1 MSNSPNLEET
11 ILQAVDIV
19 ASKKI
24 ASAGYDKTIQATIV
38 SCVDATIGK
47 YKVKYQDGFFFAYS
61 ANMDTSYSDGSTV
74 FILVPGGDMSRDKT
88 ILGTTKKLGINYVTV
103 AEGDQMYTPI
113 GSNIISSSG
122 SWDLCSYVT
131 DTKILYSAEK
141 GINQISIDTAAAE
154 EYLKRSNY
162 IVAGG
167 YVRNNLDVEQ
177 QHQGNYGITFA
188 LDFIDNATRQQVT
201 RRYAVDVDKM
211 TGDPYKLMN
220 ETRQYGVFEIDG
232 VNFVRINQISLFVED
247 FPNTATGKPTD
258 ITISQLELTGAVSL
272 FNEDPNSACALVLVT
287 PQGYIFD
294 SGNSADDTK
303 TITAQLRVK
312 GKTVDPA
319 SQKLPYYWFVQN
331 LFITPRSKE
340 YSKYGGQGW
349 QCLNQ
354 YNVVQQGETDDKGV
368 EIVAPVV
375 EFLPG
380 SESIQVKKSESLAKN
395 TKYKCA
401 VIYQGKVFTQ
411 QITIINNDS
420 EYQIEV
426 TSDKGQ
432 EFYYDIGNP
441 TLTCTCKKKSS
452 SGTYEE
458 VDPETLRFIW
468 GSSNNANNFSNLP
481 STDEYNEDYASLSLL
496 QESIKDYL
504 NAEWIRYE
512 DLVDINKL
520 FPSDYDITHISEAGQ
535 REDVQKVKDKIVK
548 ASFTAIKAN
557 DILKKYNIIIGPDT
571 TWSKLLD
578 TSESDTATVSKSVE
592 SYDVIQRV
600 EGNRIID
607 LNVRNITQFTIF
619 KCSVFTKSSNQFLG
633 TASINLNNTLAG
645 EDLYSL
651 VINNGSQVF
660 KYNTHGVAPT
670 SKQMKTPLEI
680 PTLTFTIFDNL
691 GNPID
696 NSIIKHSDIIWTVP
710 AKNTLLVVPE
720 PNYDGE
726 ILTPDQL
733 LNITADNVKIFTG
746 NMSFDYKIA
755 ERFDYG
761 KTQNN
766 IELRVNYNGLN
777 LVAKTDF
784 TFTKQGM
791 SGTNGT
797 DFVCKVVPRV
807 TSGSIPTNPTIYY
820 DGYNTTFNWNCD
832 GTHWFEA
839 QLWHNGNEPIFSGY
853 ETNTNQLSTEGKPVI
868 VVAWQVLRNKYGKQ
882 GTADALKMDSTNI
895 NVSGS
900 TFSFNPGNL
909 SSSYTQEGYAGWRPA
924 NIIKVTLS
932 YDGYTYYGTLP
943 VIVVRNFYS
952 SSYRVNLKPGT
963 GFRQVVY
970 SGSGIQP
977 EYDNHNPFELVV
989 ERFLG
994 GDRWQDVSNKT
1005 YVEDRMEFKWFYM
1018 GSIWFRDK
1026 TGDVDIGDGT
1036 KRKKSVYQWV
1046 QEYETTTSDGKSSK
1060 KWLMDWNNAYS
1071 QDQKSCQVRV
1081 KPADEY
1087 NGECLNIG
1095 MACRVSKASSGATV
1109 AWIHIPIH
1117 MLRNRFSNSAIN
1129 GWDGNSVELGDG
1141 NGGTILAPQVG
1152 AGIKE
1157 DDNSF
1162 TGILIGTSKDPKEE
1176 GRQGEE
1182 GDTNNY
1188 SGRATQGLF
1197 AKRDEQVGLF
1207 GYHKGSRSI
1216 FLDARTGKSVFGESG
1231 QAQIVIDPSQI
1242 GEDGKKKAI
1251 IQSGD
1256 YLYRPYDQTVEIDKV
1271 DTEVEAGRK
1280 WREPA
1285 GTGMMIDLSTP
1296 QIKFGS
1302 GNFELDKNGHIIA
1315 RGGGSIGGWQI
1326 TDHAMY
1332 NKKYGSVKI
1341 NTTGMNSNPVVM
1353 ENSKST
1359 SKEYNGSQTRKI
1371 KVPPTNSDE
1380 GNTGWKQVLKAAA
1393 FWAGDTK
1400 FIVTHDGYLHAEQA
1414 SIGSGTKPI
1423 YIGRT
1428 RQSEKQESGGGSS
1441 ESVIFSGY
1449 KNAKNASQVGFYL
1462 GTDGFALGGTT
1473 KMYILKENAPV
1484 ASDELYDPK
1493 TGKIKDD
1500 WFTERYISNFQVQPN
1515 GMFYARRGYIGNG
1528 RQGWQI
1534 GNTFLRNQKLNIN
1547 DVSTENGVYIGTQG
1561 IALGRVNATEAIPPS
1576 DDNVDGVPAKPA
1588 RVAFRVTDKGVLTA
1602 TQGRIADWVISDGSI
1617 RTEGSPDRYSHKE
1630 KGKDPITGAEGVVIE
1645 VVDTKGMYFGKG
1657 GLRLGANFHVN
1668 DQGILYAKDGI
1679 FSGRL
1684 EATTGTL
1691 GAWTIDQ
1698 VGIMYQPNPTN
1709 IHIYPTEI
1717 KMGTVKINSTG
1728 FMGCDNGVWD
1738 IQSDGVAHFSNMNMS
1753 GGTVTGG
1760 TIGGSGGTTP
1770 TIQPKAVAVSGG
1782 SVSGSNLENYIQQ
1795 LIVNKLKVDYLLE
1808 TGTKSTAIF
1817 RGDTL
1822 ISNKIRFATGKVDG
1836 QPNSGSG
1843 CTIFVGSAGSIRTCT
1858 GTAIFSGGGKMYFE
1872 NGLLWKVEQQD
1883 GDIKTW
1889 EGNNNK

>member
-154 EYLKRSNY
+154 EYLKGSNY

-232 VNFVRINQISLFVED
+232 VNFVRINQISLFVKD
-247 FPNTATGKPTD
+247 FPNNATGKPTD

-548 ASFTAIKAN
+548 ASFTAKKAS

-600 EGNRIID
+600 EGNKIID

-696 NSIIKHSDIIWTVP
+696 NSVIKHSDIIWTVP

-720 PNYDGE
+720 PDYDGE
-726 ILTPDQL
+726 ILTPEQL

-853 ETNTNQLSTEGKPVI
+853 ETGTSSEGDKPVI

-1018 GSIWFRDK
+1018 GSIWFR
-1026 TGDVDIGDGT
+1026 I
-1036 KRKKSVYQWV
+1036 KRVMQILEMEPNVK
-1046 QEYETTTSDGKSSK
+1046 
-1060 KWLMDWNNAYS
+1060 
-1071 QDQKSCQVRV
+1071 RV
-1081 KPADEY
+1081 FI
-1087 NGECLNIG
+1087 NG
-1095 MACRVSKASSGATV
+1095 CRIMKQPLQMERV
-1109 AWIHIPIH
+1109 
-1117 MLRNRFSNSAIN
+1117 LRN
-1129 GWDGNSVELGDG
+1129 G
-1141 NGGTILAPQVG
+1141 
-1152 AGIKE
+1152 
-1157 DDNSF
+1157 
-1162 TGILIGTSKDPKEE
+1162 
-1176 GRQGEE
+1176 
-1182 GDTNNY
+1182 
-1188 SGRATQGLF
+1188 
-1197 AKRDEQVGLF
+1197 
-1207 GYHKGSRSI
+1207 
-1216 FLDARTGKSVFGESG
+1216 
-1231 QAQIVIDPSQI
+1231 
-1242 GEDGKKKAI
+1242 
-1251 IQSGD
+1251 
-1256 YLYRPYDQTVEIDKV
+1256 
-1271 DTEVEAGRK
+1271 
-1280 WREPA
+1280 
-1285 GTGMMIDLSTP
+1285 
-1296 QIKFGS
+1296 
-1302 GNFELDKNGHIIA
+1302 
-1315 RGGGSIGGWQI
+1315 
-1326 TDHAMY
+1326 
-1332 NKKYGSVKI
+1332 
-1341 NTTGMNSNPVVM
+1341 
-1353 ENSKST
+1353 
-1359 SKEYNGSQTRKI
+1359 
-1371 KVPPTNSDE
+1371 
-1380 GNTGWKQVLKAAA
+1380 
-1393 FWAGDTK
+1393 
-1400 FIVTHDGYLHAEQA
+1400 
-1414 SIGSGTKPI
+1414 
-1423 YIGRT
+1423 
-1428 RQSEKQESGGGSS
+1428 
-1441 ESVIFSGY
+1441 
-1449 KNAKNASQVGFYL
+1449 
-1462 GTDGFALGGTT
+1462 
-1473 KMYILKENAPV
+1473 
-1484 ASDELYDPK
+1484 
-1493 TGKIKDD
+1493 
-1500 WFTERYISNFQVQPN
+1500 
-1515 GMFYARRGYIGNG
+1515 
-1528 RQGWQI
+1528 
-1534 GNTFLRNQKLNIN
+1534 
-1547 DVSTENGVYIGTQG
+1547 
-1561 IALGRVNATEAIPPS
+1561 
-1576 DDNVDGVPAKPA
+1576 
-1588 RVAFRVTDKGVLTA
+1588 
-1602 TQGRIADWVISDGSI
+1602 
-1617 RTEGSPDRYSHKE
+1617 
-1630 KGKDPITGAEGVVIE
+1630 
-1645 VVDTKGMYFGKG
+1645 
-1657 GLRLGANFHVN
+1657 
-1668 DQGILYAKDGI
+1668 
-1679 FSGRL
+1679 
-1684 EATTGTL
+1684 
-1691 GAWTIDQ
+1691 
-1698 VGIMYQPNPTN
+1698 
-1709 IHIYPTEI
+1709 
-1717 KMGTVKINSTG
+1717 
-1728 FMGCDNGVWD
+1728 
-1738 IQSDGVAHFSNMNMS
+1738 
-1753 GGTVTGG
+1753 
-1760 TIGGSGGTTP
+1760 
-1770 TIQPKAVAVSGG
+1770 
-1782 SVSGSNLENYIQQ
+1782 
-1795 LIVNKLKVDYLLE
+1795 
-1808 TGTKSTAIF
+1808 
-1817 RGDTL
+1817 
-1822 ISNKIRFATGKVDG
+1822 
-1836 QPNSGSG
+1836 
-1843 CTIFVGSAGSIRTCT
+1843 
-1858 GTAIFSGGGKMYFE
+1858 
-1872 NGLLWKVEQQD
+1872 
-1883 GDIKTW
+1883 
-1889 EGNNNK
+1889 